1 MSTRTM
7 VAVAFT
13 ALAVCLAGCQPM
25 AYLMSTPLQIV
36 RAEASTLNAYG
47 PDDQMTLLY
56 ATTRQPL
63 MTASSRSYGE
73 AFSAEL
79 RLGVATLRV
88 EPEGPGARDVRALP
102 SLSNVRDHP
111 TLRLEKLEER
121 AVFEPSERLDA
132 LNDETAKF
140 FSDIDQALS
149 TSADKDVFVYVHGAN
164 NSVYRTAAQAAQYRP
179 FTDRRSVVVAF
190 AWPTVDNY
198 LDYSSDLRNAQRS
211 VPVFA
216 RFIELLARY
225 TRAQHINIMA
235 HSAGA
240 RIVSGALASL
250 GADARPDR
258 VTLRQ
263 GLRLGEVYYAA
274 ADIEIK
280 TFVSEFKSYGDLPMR
295 VTLQVNRGDYVLAF
309 LGMSSGNSRAG
320 RPNFDELSE
329 AERTSLWDWTAAS
342 RLDIVDVSSERAG
355 DLPGGAHAFWYER
368 RWVSSDVVLEFVYHA
383 PPAQRGLNAT
393 DKDGLKRWVFPSDYE
408 QRSAAA
414 TGRLLGQ

>member
-1 MSTRTM
+1 M

-13 ALAVCLAGCQPM
+13 ALALCLAGCQPM
-25 AYLMSTPLQIV
+25 AYLMSPPLQIL
-36 RAEASTLNAYG
+36 RAEASALKDYG
-47 PDDQMTLLY
+47 SDDQMTLLY

-63 MTASSRSYGE
+63 GIASARSYGE
-73 AFSAEL
+73 DFSAEL
-79 RLGVATLRV
+79 RLGVATLSV

-121 AVFEPSERLDA
+121 AVFGPSEGLDA
-132 LNDETAKF
+132 LNGKTAKF
-140 FSDIDQALS
+140 FSDIDQVLS
-149 TSADKDVFVYVHGAN
+149 ASADKDVFVYVHGAN

-179 FTDRRSVVVAF
+179 STDRGSVVVAF

-198 LDYSSDLRNAQRS
+198 LDYASDVRNAQRS

-216 RFIELLARY
+216 RFIELLARH
-225 TRAQHINIMA
+225 TRAEHINIMA

-250 GADARPDR
+250 GADAQPDR
-258 VTLRQ
+258 FTLLQR
-263 GLRLGEVYYAA
+263 LRLGEVYYAA

-280 TFVSEFKSYGDLPMR
+280 TFVSELKSYSDLPMR
-295 VTLQVNRGDYVLAF
+295 VTLQVNSGDYVLAF

-329 AERTSLWDWTAAS
+329 AERASLRDWAAAS

-368 RWVSSDVVLEFVYHA
+368 QWVSSDVILEFIYHA
-383 PPAQRGLNAT
+383 SPAQRGLTAT
-393 DKDGLKRWVFPSDYE
+393 DKEGLRRWIFPSDYE
-408 QRSAAA
+408 QRAAAA
-414 TGRLLGQ
+414 TGRLHGP